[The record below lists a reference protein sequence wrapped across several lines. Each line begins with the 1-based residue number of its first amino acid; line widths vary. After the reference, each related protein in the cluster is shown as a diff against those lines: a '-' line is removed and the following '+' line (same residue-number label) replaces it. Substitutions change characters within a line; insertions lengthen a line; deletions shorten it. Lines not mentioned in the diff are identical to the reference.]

1 MKRWRRDWRYRG
13 GGSETELP
21 LSGAE
26 PRGWRVQRHT
36 RSRVC
41 RLYSPP
47 KSRLR
52 NWLKPIQTEPKIVLG
67 ELARRASPRP
77 HPPPSTMHA
86 HATATAMT
94 DIRGD
99 LDRSMRVVRTLLD
112 TTRNPQLPAN
122 VPHAYADKYH
132 LVETAARGA
141 ISAQLRA
148 LGLLGLGAREI
159 GVLQTRGKDRT
170 TTLAFEVEQRC
181 TFVSTSTRT
190 VEDAT
195 KTVVEKT
202 GGYFGGGTATLS
214 SSQRVIEHR
223 WKVRKG
229 CRGRGAG
236 MGAAVRVICEES
248 EKDSGVRAWRASSKS
263 SLRLTLLY
271 PSCTTLLPP
280 YCAPSLVPPSWSLS
294 FPPSAAPLLC
304 PFFCSPSYSLSSSH
318 TLSSVS
324 HYSPITP
331 IS

>member
-1 MKRWRRDWRYRG
+1 
-13 GGSETELP
+13 
-21 LSGAE
+21 
-26 PRGWRVQRHT
+26 
-36 RSRVC
+36 
-41 RLYSPP
+41 
-47 KSRLR
+47 
-52 NWLKPIQTEPKIVLG
+52 
-67 ELARRASPRP
+67 
-77 HPPPSTMHA
+77 MHA

-94 DIRGD
+94 DMRGD

-181 TFVSTSTRT
+181 TFASTSTRT

-229 CRGRGAG
+229 CGREGG
-236 MGAAVRVICEES
+236 GE
-248 EKDSGVRAWRASSKS
+248 G
-263 SLRLTLLY
+263 
-271 PSCTTLLPP
+271 LP
-280 YCAPSLVPPSWSLS
+280 
-294 FPPSAAPLLC
+294 FE
-304 PFFCSPSYSLSSSH
+304 
-318 TLSSVS
+318 
-324 HYSPITP
+324 
-331 IS
+331 